1 MLRGVFMKNFIS
13 AVLISMLLVSL
24 CACTKSE
31 NSISTIYDNAYSSVV
46 SYSSE
51 TSSSVVS
58 KTETSSKETI
68 VSSSKLT
75 ISSDESTVSSESES
89 QPENNPI
96 IPTVPTVDDQS
107 FYIPDGEITYRSKAD
122 YGYTYDTSKSQK
134 HTWLPIEEKYCYS
147 LLNPREKEIYLKI
160 DKAVRSLKSE
170 IKLGKNTS
178 FEQIQKVMEY
188 YEYDN
193 PECFYFQYRGGTFY
207 EISGEFSAK
216 LFYNFGENK
225 TFQQDFEGLS
235 QKQLDKLKSR
245 IVEFNNAVEDFIST
259 IPADAPDVVKEILI
273 YDKLIIDSKYNLSAV
288 EDVDNAH
295 QDNFTPYGILIN
307 KTGVCE
313 SYSESFQLLCNAVG
327 INCIQKYGDNHQ
339 WNAVMLDGEWYEC
352 DVTFD
357 DPINGKDNEIY
368 AHTFFNRTTAFMNTE
383 HPEVIVYS
391 TPTCSATKYD
401 FLKYFHNK

>member
-1 MLRGVFMKNFIS
+1 MKRLFSIMIS
-13 AVLISMLLVSL
+13 VLLSSL

-31 NSISTIYDNAYSSVV
+31 TAISTIYDIVDSSFVT
-46 SYSSE
+46 YSSE
-51 TSSSVVS
+51 TSTSVIS
-58 KTETSSKETI
+58 KAETSSKESV
-68 VSSSKLT
+68 VSSSE
-75 ISSDESTVSSESES
+75 SSVSSVPDS
-89 QPENNPI
+89 QPDNTPT
-96 IPTVPTVDDQS
+96 IPNVPTAEDTEPSVS
-107 FYIPDGEITYRSKAD
+107 PDEITYRTSAD

-160 DKAVRSLKSE
+160 DKAVRNLEDE
-170 IKLGKNTS
+170 IELGKNTS

-207 EISGEFSAK
+207 EMSGEFSAK
-216 LFYNFGENK
+216 IFYNFGENK
-225 TFQQDFEGLS
+225 IFQQDFEGLNK
-235 QKQLDKLKSR
+235 KQLDKLKSR
-245 IVEFNNAVEDFIST
+245 ISQFNAAVEDIIST
-259 IPADAPDVVKEILI
+259 IPTDAPDVVKEILI

-295 QDNFTPYGILIN
+295 QDNFSPYGVLIN

-313 SYSESFQLLCNAVG
+313 SYSEAFQLLCNAVG

-339 WNAVMLDGEWYEC
+339 WNAVLLDGEWYEC

-368 AHTFFNRTTAFMNTE
+368 AHTFFNRTTAFMNKE
-383 HPEVIVYS
+383 HPEVIVYN